1 MPYQVLARKY
11 RPLRFSDVV
20 GQDHVTRTL
29 QNALEQ
35 GRVAHGYIFS
45 GHRGIGKTT
54 IARILASALNCQRT
68 IGSPGRPT
76 PEPCLACDSCL
87 EIRQGNAVDVIE
99 IDAATN
105 RGIDEIREL
114 RDAARYRPARDRFK
128 IYILDEAHQ
137 ITDAAF
143 NALLKT
149 LEEPPE
155 HIVFMMATTEPE
167 NIPQTIRSRCQHFSF
182 HAVKLDDILGQLR
195 KISVD
200 ENVLADDAA
209 LDLLA
214 EAGDGSMRDALSIM
228 DQAIASAPVVHTDS
242 GIAKPRLSATEIRD
256 LMGTVPNTV
265 FEEILEHV
273 SANHAAG
280 VLTTA
285 NRLLD
290 AGNSPAQIARQ
301 FVRYLRNTVVAKI
314 ANLAPDS
321 PDTELLQISPDERRR
336 AARTAMLFTEEEL
349 TRFMQVMLRTFD
361 DLGFRQEQRFHLEL
375 GLLKL
380 VHLQR
385 LLPMEHFLSQLPR
398 PDSQRRIATP
408 TPQPRPA
415 SVPPTTPASP
425 AAPATTGT
433 SAATNP
439 AAPLSTRIST
449 EPVPHVP
456 QERGSEPPATPSRT
470 SAPAEA
476 PSLGESVES
485 PSAQPGKELSFR
497 PEHAQLH
504 RASAVVEP
512 ALLPEAP
519 AAPPIPR
526 LAPNPN
532 PFDKPA
538 SPSPKSTAQV
548 PREGSSPIPAIP
560 NPASTAASDFDRSRR
575 PNAQTDPLSK
585 GPGFSPVI
593 SAPFSP
599 GALAP
604 EGTSGPA
611 TTVTPHHVPPLAR
624 PGASTTPDPTTGID
638 AHLPPVDSYEL
649 DAYTAAAN
657 DTDAPP
663 PPADPEAQPTP
674 EPSSEAAT
682 LQATAVEALFATGSQ
697 NSSAEQLEETTWTV
711 TDGEIRIQTSLSK
724 PLMNTIFRP
733 DTQALIR
740 GALANKGGTG
750 LKLVFLP
757 GTVADRTK
765 SAPKKAR
772 TGSAQARALEHPTV
786 QAAQRLFNAEITN
799 VFDLRKD

>member
-11 RPLRFSDVV
+11 RPLRFSDVA

-54 IARILASALNCQRT
+54 IARILASALNCQRS
-68 IGSPGRPT
+68 IGSPERPT
-76 PEPCLACDSCL
+76 PEPCLQCDSCL

-114 RDAARYRPARDRFK
+114 RDAARYRPARDKYK

-182 HAVKLDDILGQLR
+182 HAVKLDDILAQLR
-195 KISVD
+195 KISID
-200 ENVLADDAA
+200 ENVIADDAA

-228 DQAIASAPVVHTDS
+228 DQAIASAPVVQDGS
-242 GIAKPRLSATEIRD
+242 GTAKPQLSAQEIRD

-273 SANHAAG
+273 SANSASG

-314 ANLAPDS
+314 ANLTPDS

-398 PDSQRRIATP
+398 PDTQRRIATP
-408 TPQPRPA
+408 TPHPRPA
-415 SVPPTTPASP
+415 QPIPQQRPVKLDAEETTK
-425 AAPATTGT
+425 
-433 SAATNP
+433 
-439 AAPLSTRIST
+439 
-449 EPVPHVP
+449 PVPHVS
-456 QERGSEPPATPSRT
+456 QERGSATTADAPTRIGAAPSVQLKEGSEAET
-470 SAPAEA
+470 ASAP
-476 PSLGESVES
+476 
-485 PSAQPGKELSFR
+485 PSAQPKVGSTPQPLDRGKAPHTSTPPEAAHTPAPAETSDTSAPVETLSFR
-497 PEHAQLH
+497 PENAQLH
-504 RASAVVEP
+504 RASAVEKP
-512 ALLPEAP
+512 AFFSPAASPGLGFAPAVPTPAKIVPSAAAEAP
-519 AAPPIPR
+519 PGPTIRIEPSNVPT
-526 LAPNPN
+526 LA
-532 PFDKPA
+532 
-538 SPSPKSTAQV
+538 Q
-548 PREGSSPIPAIP
+548 
-560 NPASTAASDFDRSRR
+560 
-575 PNAQTDPLSK
+575 PNAQTK
-585 GPGFSPVI
+585 
-593 SAPFSP
+593 
-599 GALAP
+599 
-604 EGTSGPA
+604 
-611 TTVTPHHVPPLAR
+611 
-624 PGASTTPDPTTGID
+624 PDPTTGIN
-638 AHLPPVDSYEL
+638 ASLPPIDSYEL
-649 DAYTAAAN
+649 DALNASEDIAE
-657 DTDAPP
+657 PP
-663 PPADPEAQPTP
+663 PPPPDPEAQP
-674 EPSSEAAT
+674 AAASTTDATT
-682 LQATAVEALFATGSQ
+682 LQAAAVEALFATGSQ
-697 NSSAEQLEETTWTV
+697 NSAAEQLEETTWTITNAEV
-711 TDGEIRIQTSLSK
+711 QIQTSLSK
-724 PLMNTIFRP
+724 PLMNTIFRA
-733 DTQALIR
+733 DTQAIIR
-740 GALANKGGTG
+740 GAIAGKGATG
-750 LKLVFLP
+750 LKLTFLP
-757 GTVADRTK
+757 GTA
-765 SAPKKAR
+765 SAEKPS
-772 TGSAQARALEHPTV
+772 T
-786 QAAQRLFNAEITN
+786 
-799 VFDLRKD
+799 LR